1 MTPIQI
7 INNFWVLVFHKEKEK
22 EKVKCIKLT
31 LNQFEGNK
39 LQRMQ
44 NSHVISEPYIFE
56 REREHRLS
64 MRESILFE
72 KLRGTEPL
80 RERERER
87 ERGRREWERRSRKLE
102 KGREKK
108 KKTKQKKERV
118 GNGRQ
123 RNKEIN

>member
-7 INNFWVLVFHKEKEK
+7 INNFWVLVFHKEKQKEK
-22 EKVKCIKLT
+22 EKKKKVKCIKLT

-87 ERGRREWERRSRKLE
+87 EAEEN
-102 KGREKK
+102 GREEAGSLRKGGKK
-108 KKTKQKKERV
+108 KQKNKTKERES
-118 GNGRQ
+118 G
-123 RNKEIN
+123 

>member
-22 EKVKCIKLT
+22 EKKKVKCIKLT

-80 RERERER
+80 REREREKR
-87 ERGRREWERRSRKLE
+87 MG
-102 KGREKK
+102 KK
-108 KKTKQKKERV
+108 KPEA
-118 GNGRQ
+118 
-123 RNKEIN
+123 

>member
-7 INNFWVLVFHKEKEK
+7 INNFWVLVFHKEKK
-22 EKVKCIKLT
+22 KKKKKKKVKCIKLT

-64 MRESILFE
+64 MREHFI
-72 KLRGTEPL
+72 
-80 RERERER
+80 
-87 ERGRREWERRSRKLE
+87 
-102 KGREKK
+102 
-108 KKTKQKKERV
+108 
-118 GNGRQ
+118 
-123 RNKEIN
+123 

>member
-1 MTPIQI
+1 
-7 INNFWVLVFHKEKEK
+7 
-22 EKVKCIKLT
+22 
-31 LNQFEGNK
+31 
-39 LQRMQ
+39 MQ

-87 ERGRREWERRSRKLE
+87 EKRMG
-102 KGREKK
+102 EKK
-108 KKTKQKKERV
+108 PEA
-118 GNGRQ
+118 
-123 RNKEIN
+123 

>member
-7 INNFWVLVFHKEKEK
+7 INNFWVLIFHKEKQKEK
-22 EKVKCIKLT
+22 EKKKVKCIKLT

-39 LQRMQ
+39 QQRMQ
-44 NSHVISEPYIFE
+44 NSHVISETYIFE

-80 RERERER
+80 RERE
-87 ERGRREWERRSRKLE
+87 GE
-102 KGREKK
+102 KRMREKK
-108 KKTKQKKERV
+108 PEA
-118 GNGRQ
+118 
-123 RNKEIN
+123 